1 MECITNNPFR
11 ILGLY
16 ANANARD
23 IQKKLSQIN
32 AFLNAGKPVVFGVD
46 FPFLPRIDRK
56 TDLVDSALAKIQLNQ
71 DRVLHSLFW
80 FTNSSHVDEPAFN
93 ALETGQIDKAAD
105 IWSKVANSRESLHNY
120 SSAFNNLGTL
130 KLVKAFYSG
139 ALEIDGISEAIRIKL
154 SLISS
159 DYFQEYAKSI
169 TDETYKPDSK
179 EIAKL
184 FANSLL
190 QHLEIS
196 LAQGKTTPQTM
207 AKMFSMA
214 DPDTH
219 DHIIQRLSSP
229 LKDRLSKMIDKSRE
243 RRKTDAK
250 KALDWGSLL
259 FNDSLNDLK
268 AFGDLV
274 GSNSIEYQNI
284 ADKLADEILQC
295 AIDHFST
302 HKDSGEYRFL
312 DKSKAVIDS
321 AKRLAVGPMVN
332 QRIDENRRELI
343 KWVEETPDR
352 LKFESIKDDFLH
364 ILASV
369 DKATKTEV
377 SVDLAR
383 NLVAQNAPR
392 LERIKTRVGSSDE
405 TYTNSCSMVANV
417 ALQVLVTINN
427 NYQEAIMR
435 TNPYARGMLL
445 ENYKSDLKLA
455 WEVFPLI
462 EELAMDGSIR
472 QRVLQNKQT
481 MKEIMTSLGINP
493 EGIMNSLKKFFFEY
507 T

>member
-23 IQKKLSQIN
+23 MQKNLSQIN

-93 ALETGQIDKAAD
+93 ALEKGQMDKAAD

-130 KLVKAFYSG
+130 KLVKVFYSG

-179 EIAKL
+179 EITKL

-190 QHLEIS
+190 QNLEIS

-214 DPDTH
+214 DPETH
-219 DHIIQRLSSP
+219 DHII
-229 LKDRLSKMIDKSRE
+229 
-243 RRKTDAK
+243 
-250 KALDWGSLL
+250 
-259 FNDSLNDLK
+259 
-268 AFGDLV
+268 
-274 GSNSIEYQNI
+274 
-284 ADKLADEILQC
+284 
-295 AIDHFST
+295 
-302 HKDSGEYRFL
+302 
-312 DKSKAVIDS
+312 
-321 AKRLAVGPMVN
+321 
-332 QRIDENRRELI
+332 
-343 KWVEETPDR
+343 
-352 LKFESIKDDFLH
+352 
-364 ILASV
+364 
-369 DKATKTEV
+369 
-377 SVDLAR
+377 
-383 NLVAQNAPR
+383 
-392 LERIKTRVGSSDE
+392 
-405 TYTNSCSMVANV
+405 
-417 ALQVLVTINN
+417 
-427 NYQEAIMR
+427 
-435 TNPYARGMLL
+435 
-445 ENYKSDLKLA
+445 
-455 WEVFPLI
+455 
-462 EELAMDGSIR
+462 
-472 QRVLQNKQT
+472 
-481 MKEIMTSLGINP
+481 
-493 EGIMNSLKKFFFEY
+493 
-507 T
+507 